1 MLIKK
6 IVDAEFKVLLAK
18 KEIYFQL
25 KQIFKKITMNEI
37 KKEVEEPYSFKKAAK
52 YSTGQIADQAAYQT
66 FTFLVFTFYYA
77 VVQLEIG
84 FIVAGFIIWA
94 FWNSFNDPM
103 LGYLSDRTH
112 TKFGRRLPYIMISL
126 LPLGITIFLLFT
138 PILPIGVDNQIGN
151 FIYFMIIIII
161 FELFYTMFSLNATS
175 LFISE
180 DERTKANNVRQAFLI
195 LGLII
200 AFVLPGLFIEDLT
213 EGTSKTLGEYQLF
226 GIVAMVIIIIVGL
239 IFVKFTPREK
249 KQFKE
254 EYKIAPSFSNSIKM
268 CIKSKSFMWYI
279 PAEIANWFVYGLLPT
294 LIPIYAKVV
303 LGIEDSLLI
312 SLLMGAAFISS
323 VLFITFVWKPVVRKI
338 GNRKAWMIS
347 MTSWIITLFPL
358 MFLGP
363 NMYILAIVVFFFIGL
378 GLSGSFYIIDLIVS
392 DIIDEDEVNTGTR
405 REAGYYGVNA
415 FFLRLAII
423 IVFLS
428 IGPMF
433 IIADYK
439 EFVLP
444 ASLEFQM
451 ALRLLMFVFPSV
463 ALIIAILA
471 IYKYPLHGERLKQ
484 VKIDIAKIHE
494 EKKSKV

>member
-1 MLIKK
+1 
-6 IVDAEFKVLLAK
+6 
-18 KEIYFQL
+18 
-25 KQIFKKITMNEI
+25 MNEI
-37 KKEVEEPYSFKKAAK
+37 KKEVDESYSFKKAAK

-66 FTFLVFTFYYA
+66 FTFLVFTFYFT
-77 VVQLEIG
+77 VVQLNITL
-84 FIVAGFIIWA
+84 ITVGFIIWA

-112 TKFGRRLPYIMISL
+112 TRFGRRLPYIMIAIV
-126 LPLGITIFLLFT
+126 PLGIIIFLLFT
-138 PILPIGVDNQIGN
+138 PILPIGVDNQVGN

-161 FELFYTMFSLNATS
+161 FEFFYTMFSLNATS
-175 LFISE
+175 LFPETFISE
-180 DERTKANNVRQAFLI
+180 DERTKANNVRQSFLI

-200 AFVLPGLFIEDLT
+200 AFVLPGLFIEDYT
-213 EGTSKTLGEYQLF
+213 PDPIDADKALGEYQLF
-226 GIVAMVIIIIVGL
+226 GIVAMIIIIIVGL
-239 IFVKFTPREK
+239 IFVKFTPRERK
-249 KQFKE
+249 EFKE
-254 EYKIAPSFSNSIKM
+254 DYKIAPNFSNSIKM

-279 PAEIANWFVYGLLPT
+279 PAEIANWFVYGILPT
-294 LIPIYAKVV
+294 LIPLYAKAV
-303 LGIEDSLLI
+303 LGMDDALMI

-323 VLFITFVWKPVVRKI
+323 VIFITFVWKPIVRRI

-363 NMYILAIVVFFFIGL
+363 NMEIRLFIVFFFIGL

-433 IIADYK
+433 IIADW
-439 EFVLP
+439 EVFTLP
-444 ASLEFQM
+444 ASTEIQM
-451 ALRLLMFVFPSV
+451 TLRILIFVYPAIALV
-463 ALIIAILA
+463 IAILA
-471 IYKYPLHGERLKQ
+471 IYKYPLHGEKLKQ
-484 VKIDIAKIHE
+484 VKQDVAKMHE
-494 EKKSKV
+494 QKKLKV

>member
-1 MLIKK
+1 
-6 IVDAEFKVLLAK
+6 
-18 KEIYFQL
+18 
-25 KQIFKKITMNEI
+25 MNEI
-37 KKEVEEPYSFKKAAK
+37 KKEIEESYSFKKAAR

-66 FTFLVFTFYYA
+66 FTFLVFTFYFA

-84 FIVAGFIIWA
+84 FIVSGFIIWA

-103 LGYLSDRTH
+103 LGYLSDKTH
-112 TKFGRRLPYIMISL
+112 TRFGRRLPYIMVAIV
-126 LPLGITIFLLFT
+126 PLGIIIFLLFT

-175 LFISE
+175 LFPETFISE

-200 AFVLPGLFIEDLT
+200 AFVLPGLFIEDYAPDP
-213 EGTSKTLGEYQLF
+213 SDADKALGEYQLF
-226 GIVAMVIIIIVGL
+226 GFVAMIIIIIVGL
-239 IFVKFTPREK
+239 IFIKFTPREK

-303 LGIEDSLLI
+303 LGIEDGLMI

-323 VLFITFVWKPVVRKI
+323 VIFITFVWKPIVRKI

-378 GLSGSFYIIDLIVS
+378 GLSGSFYIIDLVVS

-439 EFVLP
+439 EFTLP
-444 ASLEFQM
+444 ASAEFQM
-451 ALRLLMFVFPSV
+451 ALRILMFVFPSG
-463 ALIIAILA
+463 ALLIAIVA
-471 IYKYPLHGERLKQ
+471 IYKYPLHGDKLKQ
-484 VKIDIAKIHE
+484 VKQDVAKIHE
-494 EKKSKV
+494 QKKSKI